1 MRDIELPTAYH
12 VATLPVHYP
21 TSPSRTSTVIVME
34 PVTCFIT
41 GAQLLLSLLERII
54 AKDHYSETEA
64 AHCFIGIEYLHQLGI
79 AHTPTSSL
87 GKCAVCLGG
96 PRCDLEGLRGLR
108 AEQANRYGGAAM
120 IMSLGAAAWLSRLKT

>member
-1 MRDIELPTAYH
+1 MGVGRPAAVKILLKRDAWGCDKSKIIEEEISLMRDIELPTAYH

-54 AKDHYSETEA
+54 QPPG
-64 AHCFIGIEYLHQLGI
+64 AHHSKRPLLG
-79 AHTPTSSL
+79 
-87 GKCAVCLGG
+87 
-96 PRCDLEGLRGLR
+96 DRGSPLFH
-108 AEQANRYGGAAM
+108 
-120 IMSLGAAAWLSRLKT
+120 WP